1 MPISPQDFELYSRMT
16 GRSLPRDPAERMR
29 MAPEVY
35 DFTRNFGREPNVLQK
50 AGNLVGAIG
59 KDIGGTLLSG
69 IGYGVQRSNQLADTQ
84 QQQEFELEKE
94 RIRAGARESKAED
107 MLRNFAEKERIKK
120 ENKMEMNE
128 QITELNKDL
137 AKTKGEENR
146 ATIRTRQ
153 NREKDMQNVT
163 DGSLDTDFEFVGY
176 DPSSANI
183 ESQDFDSP
191 GEVFDQEN
199 IPNQSGSGIIGRI
212 TEQGANI
219 ADSKTV
225 SESLTDDQTPKSV
238 SLPDQEIVT
247 GKGFTPRNYAENKG
261 LIPKVE
267 TDLGDHPDIAPGEND
282 SGVPNFAPTQDAVNK
297 MAVDKAVGMG
307 DQFMGN
313 YGDKSPNEAEGQV
326 TAYKDSLLGAI
337 RDGIPKAEQDAARQR
352 LKEKTLRKRGEKG
365 TTGGLFGSDIGMD
378 DPKVQEN
385 YRQLKRNAATL
396 DDKVIQG
403 LALTKAAEDYQQK
416 RQNEGV
422 EGALGSIDIVGAPS
436 VNDKADDFM
445 SKYEPKNMVTYDRE
459 GQMSG
464 KAVNIE
470 LNPTPQ
476 VGPIADGAGY
486 ARLMQGD
493 PTAAFNVKGQGEIDG
508 MKVEGVT
515 KYTYPATSEIMSS
528 MADTEGE
535 DSLGRKKFNQLF
547 TMAQKGEGGFGQKI
561 SQEFFP
567 RII

>member
-50 AGNLVGAIG
+50 AGNLLGNIGRDVVRSVQGGAR
-59 KDIGGTLLSG
+59 L
-69 IGYGVQRSNQLADTQ
+69 GYQELQDERNR
-84 QQQEFELEKE
+84 EFELEKE
-94 RIRAGARESKAED
+94 KIKAGARESKAED

-128 QITELNKDL
+128 QVVEGKVRIKREEQEAKMERDELKAKL
-137 AKTKGEENR
+137 AKEAQENKGMR
-146 ATIRTRQ
+146 GQVI
-153 NREKDMQNVT
+153 DVT
-163 DGSLDTDFEFVGY
+163 DGSLNTDFEFVGY

-183 ESQDFDSP
+183 ESQDFESP
-191 GEVFDQEN
+191 GEVLNQPN
-199 IPNQSGSGIIGRI
+199 VANQSGSGIIGRI

-225 SESLTDDQTPKSV
+225 SESLTDRQTPKSV
-238 SLPDQEIVT
+238 NLPDQEIVT

-267 TDLGDHPDIAPGEND
+267 TDLGDHPDIPPGEND

-337 RDGIPKAEQDAARQR
+337 RDGIPKSEQDAARQR
-352 LKEKTLRKRGEKG
+352 LKEKTYRKRGEKG
-365 TTGGLFGSDIGMD
+365 TTGGLFGTDIGMD

-385 YRQLKRNAATL
+385 YRQLKRNAGLL

-445 SKYEPKNMVTYDRE
+445 SNFAPQSLLRY
-459 GQMSG
+459 GQMGG
-464 KAVNIE
+464 KAKGIE
-470 LNPTPQ
+470 INPSPNGEPT
-476 VGPIADGAGY
+476 VGFAVDSKEG
-486 ARLMQGD
+486 
-493 PTAAFNVKGQGEIDG
+493 TA
-508 MKVEGVT
+508 
-515 KYTYPATSEIMSS
+515 KYTYPAPESIVESI
-528 MADTEGE
+528 ADTERD
-535 DSLGRKKFNQLF
+535 DSLGRKKFNYLF
-547 TMAQKGEGGFGQKI
+547 RMAGRGEEGFGEGTK
-561 SQEFFP
+561 EVFP
-567 RII
+567 RMI

>member
-16 GRSLPRDPAERMR
+16 GRSMPRDPAERMR

-35 DFTRNFGREPNVLQK
+35 DFARNFGREPNVLQK
-50 AGNLVGAIG
+50 AGNLVGNIG
-59 KDIGGTLLSG
+59 RDVVRSVQGGARL
-69 IGYGVQRSNQLADTQ
+69 GYQELQDERNR
-84 QQQEFELEKE
+84 EFELEKE

-137 AKTKGEENR
+137 ARTKGKENR
-146 ATIRTRQ
+146 STIRTRQ

-183 ESQDFDSP
+183 ESQDIESP
-191 GEVFDQEN
+191 AEVLNQPN
-199 IPNQSGSGIIGRI
+199 VANQSGSGIIGRI

-267 TDLGDHPDIAPGEND
+267 TDLGDHPDIAPGEDDNT
-282 SGVPNFAPTQDAVNK
+282 VPNFAPTQDKVNK

-337 RDGIPKAEQDAARQR
+337 RDGIPKSEQDAARQR

-365 TTGGLFGSDIGMD
+365 TTGGLFGTDIGMD

-385 YRQLKRNAATL
+385 YRQLKRNAGLL

-445 SKYEPKNMVTYDRE
+445 SNFAPQSLLRY
-459 GQMSG
+459 GQMGG
-464 KAVNIE
+464 KAKGIE
-470 LNPTPQ
+470 INPSPNGEPT
-476 VGPIADGAGY
+476 VGFAVDS
-486 ARLMQGD
+486 
-493 PTAAFNVKGQGEIDG
+493 K
-508 MKVEGVT
+508 EGTT
-515 KYTYPATSEIMSS
+515 KYTYPAPESIVESI
-528 MADTEGE
+528 ADTERD
-535 DSLGRKKFNQLF
+535 DSLGRKKFNYLF
-547 TMAQKGEGGFGQKI
+547 RMAGRGEEGFGEGTK
-561 SQEFFP
+561 EVFP
-567 RII
+567 RMI

>member
-1 MPISPQDFELYSRMT
+1 MPISPQDYELYSRMT
-16 GRSLPRDPAERMR
+16 GRPMPRDPEEKMR

-35 DFTRNFGREPNVLQK
+35 DFSRNFGREPNVLQK
-50 AGNLVGAIG
+50 AGNLVGNIG
-59 KDIGGTLLSG
+59 QGLMRSVQGGARL
-69 IGYGVQRSNQLADTQ
+69 GYQELQDERNR
-84 QQQEFELEKE
+84 EFELEKE
-94 RIRAGARESKAED
+94 KIRAGARESKAED

-183 ESQDFDSP
+183 ESQDFESP
-191 GEVFDQEN
+191 GEVLNQPN
-199 IPNQSGSGIIGRI
+199 VANQSGSGIIGRI

-225 SESLTDDQTPKSV
+225 AESLTDRQTPKSV

-247 GKGFTPRNYAENKG
+247 GKGFTPRNYAEKNG

-267 TDLGDHPDIAPGEND
+267 TDLGDHPDIAPGEDDNT
-282 SGVPNFAPTQDAVNK
+282 VPNFAPTQDAVNK
-297 MAVDKAVGMG
+297 MAVDKAVDMG

-352 LKEKTLRKRGEKG
+352 IKEKTLRKRGEKG

-385 YRQLKRNAATL
+385 YRQLKRNAGLL

-416 RQNEGV
+416 RQKEGV

-436 VNDKADDFM
+436 VNNKADDFL
-445 SKYEPKNMVTYDRE
+445 SNFAPQSLLRY
-459 GQMSG
+459 GQMGG
-464 KAVNIE
+464 KAKGIE
-470 LNPTPQ
+470 INPSPNGEPT
-476 VGPIADGAGY
+476 VGFAVDSKEG
-486 ARLMQGD
+486 
-493 PTAAFNVKGQGEIDG
+493 TA
-508 MKVEGVT
+508 
-515 KYTYPATSEIMSS
+515 KYTYPAPKSIVESI
-528 MADTEGE
+528 ADTERD
-535 DSLGRKKFNQLF
+535 DSLGRKKFNYLF
-547 TMAQKGEGGFGQKI
+547 RMAGRGEEGFGEGTK
-561 SQEFFP
+561 EVFP
-567 RII
+567 RMI

>member
-16 GRSLPRDPAERMR
+16 GRSMPRDPAERMR

-35 DFTRNFGREPNVLQK
+35 DFARNFGREPNVLQK
-50 AGNLVGAIG
+50 AGNLVGNIG
-59 KDIGGTLLSG
+59 RDVVRSVQGGARL
-69 IGYGVQRSNQLADTQ
+69 GYQELQDERNR
-84 QQQEFELEKE
+84 EFELEKE

-137 AKTKGEENR
+137 ARTKGKENR
-146 ATIRTRQ
+146 STIRTRQ

-183 ESQDFDSP
+183 ESQDIESP
-191 GEVFDQEN
+191 AEVLNQPN
-199 IPNQSGSGIIGRI
+199 VANQSGSGIIGRI

-267 TDLGDHPDIAPGEND
+267 TDLGDHPDIAPGEDDNT
-282 SGVPNFAPTQDAVNK
+282 VPNFAPTQDKVNK

-337 RDGIPKAEQDAARQR
+337 RDGIPKSEQDAARQR

-365 TTGGLFGSDIGMD
+365 TTGGLFGTDIGMD

-385 YRQLKRNAATL
+385 YRELKRNAGLL

-416 RQNEGV
+416 RQKEGV

-445 SKYEPKNMVTYDRE
+445 SNFAPQSLLRY
-459 GQMSG
+459 GQMGG
-464 KAVNIE
+464 KAKGIE
-470 LNPTPQ
+470 INPSPNGEPT
-476 VGPIADGAGY
+476 VGFAVDS
-486 ARLMQGD
+486 
-493 PTAAFNVKGQGEIDG
+493 K
-508 MKVEGVT
+508 EGTT
-515 KYTYPATSEIMSS
+515 KYTYPAPESIVESI
-528 MADTEGE
+528 ADTERD
-535 DSLGRKKFNQLF
+535 DSLGRKKFNYLF
-547 TMAQKGEGGFGQKI
+547 RMAGRGEEGFGEGTK
-561 SQEFFP
+561 EVFP
-567 RII
+567 RMI

>member
-50 AGNLVGAIG
+50 AGNLVGNVGRNIA
-59 KDIGGTLLSG
+59 SG
-69 IGYGVQRSNQLADTQ
+69 IGAGMRLGFELEG
-84 QQQEFELEKE
+84 QERDRQVALEKE

-120 ENKMEMNE
+120 ENRMEMNE
-128 QITELNKDL
+128 QVVKGKMRIKREEQEAKMERDEKLADL
-137 AKTKGEENR
+137 KQRANENR
-146 ATIRTRQ
+146 GMRGTVVDVTPMTDRDMSDPLADPFESPSQRLDNEIVNNQTAIEVINKATEKGASLADSTTIAENLRQ
-153 NREKDMQNVT
+153 DQTSTPVNQD
-163 DGSLDTDFEFVGY
+163 
-176 DPSSANI
+176 NI
-183 ESQDFDSP
+183 ET
-191 GEVFDQEN
+191 VT
-199 IPNQSGSGIIGRI
+199 GSGFAR
-212 TEQGANI
+212 
-219 ADSKTV
+219 DY
-225 SESLTDDQTPKSV
+225 SEK
-238 SLPDQEIVT
+238 
-247 GKGFTPRNYAENKG
+247 KGF
-261 LIPKVE
+261 IPKVE
-267 TDLGDHPDIAPGEND
+267 TDLDDHPDVEPGEND

-297 MAVDKAVGMG
+297 MAMDKAVGMG

-337 RDGIPKAEQDAARQR
+337 RDGIPKSEQDAARQR
-352 LKEKTLRKRGEKG
+352 IKEKTLRKRGEKG
-365 TTGGLFGSDIGMD
+365 TTGGLFGTDIGMD

-385 YRQLKRNAATL
+385 YRQLKRNAGLL

-416 RQNEGV
+416 RQKEGV
-422 EGALGSIDIVGAPS
+422 EGALGSIEIVGAPS

-476 VGPIADGAGY
+476 VGPIADGTGY

-535 DSLGRKKFNQLF
+535 DSLGSKRFDKLF
-547 TMAQKGEGGFGQKI
+547 TMAQRGEGGFGRKI
-561 SQEFFP
+561 SQEFSP
-567 RII
+567 RVI

>member
-50 AGNLVGAIG
+50 AGNLVGNVGRNIA
-59 KDIGGTLLSG
+59 SG
-69 IGYGVQRSNQLADTQ
+69 IGAGMRLGFELENQERNRQVD
-84 QQQEFELEKE
+84 LEKE

-120 ENKMEMNE
+120 ENRMEMTDQTIEGKIRIKEAE
-128 QITELNKDL
+128 QEAKMKRDQKLADL
-137 AKTKGEENR
+137 KQRANENR
-146 ATIRTRQ
+146 GMRGEVI
-153 NREKDMQNVT
+153 DIT
-163 DGSLDTDFEFVGY
+163 DAV
-176 DPSSANI
+176 

-225 SESLTDDQTPKSV
+225 AESLTDRQTPKSV

-267 TDLGDHPDIAPGEND
+267 TDLGDHPDIPPGEND
-282 SGVPNFAPTQDAVNK
+282 SGIPNFAPTQDAVNK
-297 MAVDKAVGMG
+297 MAMDKAVGMG

-337 RDGIPKAEQDAARQR
+337 RDGIPKSEQDAARQR
-352 LKEKTLRKRGEKG
+352 IKEKTLRKRGEKG

-385 YRQLKRNAATL
+385 YRQLKRNAGLL

-416 RQNEGV
+416 RQTEGV

-436 VNDKADDFM
+436 VNNKADDFL
-445 SKYEPKNMVTYDRE
+445 SNFAPQSLLRY
-459 GQMSG
+459 GQMGG
-464 KAVNIE
+464 KAKGIE
-470 LNPTPQ
+470 INPSPNGEPT
-476 VGPIADGAGY
+476 VGFAVDSKEG
-486 ARLMQGD
+486 
-493 PTAAFNVKGQGEIDG
+493 TA
-508 MKVEGVT
+508 
-515 KYTYPATSEIMSS
+515 KYTYPAPTSIVESI
-528 MADTEGE
+528 ADTERD
-535 DSLGRKKFNQLF
+535 DSLGRKKFNYLF
-547 TMAQKGEGGFGQKI
+547 RMAGRGEEGFGEGTK
-561 SQEFFP
+561 EVFP
-567 RII
+567 RMI

>member
-50 AGNLVGAIG
+50 AGNLVGNVGRNIA
-59 KDIGGTLLSG
+59 SG
-69 IGYGVQRSNQLADTQ
+69 IGAGMRLGFELEG
-84 QQQEFELEKE
+84 QERDRQVDLEKE

-183 ESQDFDSP
+183 ESQDPESP
-191 GEVFDQEN
+191 AEVLNQPN
-199 IPNQSGSGIIGRI
+199 VANQSGSGIIGRI

-337 RDGIPKAEQDAARQR
+337 RDGIPKSEQDAARQR
-352 LKEKTLRKRGEKG
+352 IKEKTLRKRGEKG
-365 TTGGLFGSDIGMD
+365 TTGGLFGTDIGMD

-385 YRQLKRNAATL
+385 YRQLKRNAGLL

-403 LALTKAAEDYQQK
+403 LALTKAAEEYQQK
-416 RQNEGV
+416 RQTEGV

-436 VNDKADDFM
+436 VNDKADDFISNYARTDFQVGGM
-445 SKYEPKNMVTYDRE
+445 QDRKTGLGKSVGISYTPMNGDTKVGFNIMQDPTKPTEVSTYDFQASPEAMESMETGDLRDLTF
-459 GQMSG
+459 G
-464 KAVNIE
+464 KLFNK
-470 LNPTPQ
+470 
-476 VGPIADGAGY
+476 
-486 ARLMQGD
+486 AR
-493 PTAAFNVKGQGEIDG
+493 
-508 MKVEGVT
+508 
-515 KYTYPATSEIMSS
+515 
-528 MADTEGE
+528 
-535 DSLGRKKFNQLF
+535 
-547 TMAQKGEGGFGQKI
+547 KGEGGFGKQVI
-561 SQEFFP
+561 GGM
-567 RII
+567 

>member
-16 GRSLPRDPAERMR
+16 GRSLPRNPAERMR
-29 MAPEVY
+29 MDPEVY

-69 IGYGVQRSNQLADTQ
+69 IGYGIQRSNQLADTQ

-94 RIRAGARESKAED
+94 RIKAGARESKAED

-128 QITELNKDL
+128 QVVEGKVRIKEAEQEAKMKRDQKLADL
-137 AKTKGEENR
+137 KQRANENR
-146 ATIRTRQ
+146 GMRGEVI
-153 NREKDMQNVT
+153 DIT
-163 DGSLDTDFEFVGY
+163 DAV
-176 DPSSANI
+176 

-225 SESLTDDQTPKSV
+225 AESLTDRQTPKSV

-247 GKGFTPRNYAENKG
+247 GKGFTPRNYAEKNG

-267 TDLGDHPDIAPGEND
+267 TDLNDHPDVEPGEND

-297 MAVDKAVGMG
+297 MAIDKVVGMG

-337 RDGIPKAEQDAARQR
+337 RDGIPKSEQDAARQR
-352 LKEKTLRKRGEKG
+352 IKEKTLRKRGEKG

-385 YRQLKRNAATL
+385 YRELKRNAGLL

-403 LALTKAAEDYQQK
+403 LALTKAAEEYQQK
-416 RQNEGV
+416 RQKEGV

-436 VNDKADDFM
+436 VNNKADNFM
-445 SKYEPKNMVTYDRE
+445 SGFAPQSLITYGLQ
-459 GQMSG
+459 GQMGG
-464 KAVNIE
+464 KAAGIE
-470 LNPTPQ
+470 LNPGSNGQPTMGFAIKDKPGDDFNKIN
-476 VGPIADGAGY
+476 VYRY
-486 ARLMQGD
+486 A
-493 PTAAFNVKGQGEIDG
+493 AAPEILSQLASGQGEVSERRFREATKIANPD
-508 MKVEGVT
+508 EPSEFGVGPNIPSKAT
-515 KYTYPATSEIMSS
+515 GKKYTSYRR
-528 MADTEGE
+528 E
-535 DSLGRKKFNQLF
+535 DPGIPGITFL
-547 TMAQKGEGGFGQKI
+547 
-561 SQEFFP
+561 
-567 RII
+567 